1 VFGRTGSRVSVAA
14 AGKRVRRGSRCAPQG
29 YDVLFKER
37 NGRYISPDEF
47 AGNQRL
53 IADRM
58 GIGAVKGAVR
68 RGELLLAGFLR
79 CGHCGRKLDVLYSG
93 LGRGQTMAGFKRPIV
108 HHLLVAEKIAQL
120 TIQLLLHTLADPK
133 WEVIDAFCS
142 ICRIGGGYH
151 CVPAC
156 GCARR
161 TWASSCW
168 KRKPQPI

>member
-93 LGRGQTMAGFKRPIV
+93 LGRGQTMAGFKR
-108 HHLLVAEKIAQL
+108 HASL
-120 TIQLLLHTLADPK
+120 TRGRKDRSVDNPASFAHARGPK
-133 WEVIDAFCS
+133 NG
-142 ICRIGGGYH
+142 R
-151 CVPAC
+151 
-156 GCARR
+156 
-161 TWASSCW
+161 
-168 KRKPQPI
+168 